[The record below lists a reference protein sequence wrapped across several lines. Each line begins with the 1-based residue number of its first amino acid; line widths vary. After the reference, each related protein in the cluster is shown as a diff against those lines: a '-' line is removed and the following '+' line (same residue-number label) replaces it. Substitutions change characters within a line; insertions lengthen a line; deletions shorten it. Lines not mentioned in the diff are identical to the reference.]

1 MANTKT
7 HFAVHM
13 QATFDQGQLALKL
26 FEELKAAHA
35 EGRAPGKEAED
46 FEEFEFVIQ
55 DLPELG
61 FKIEANSVGDGEHVG
76 LLITPGDG
84 VGNEQ
89 IAALFVQELLRQFE
103 EPDRVV
109 GMQWSTTCSSPR
121 EDGFIGGYFVIT
133 EDEIN
138 GADTTALMEAEIKKM
153 EASKTAAPA
162 LG

>member
-1 MANTKT
+1 MANIKT

-13 QATFDQGQLALKL
+13 NATIDQGQLAVEL
-26 FEELKAAHA
+26 FKELKAAHA
-35 EGRAPGKEAED
+35 EGRLPGKEAED
-46 FEEFEFVIQ
+46 FEEFEHVIE

-61 FKIEANSVGDGEHVG
+61 FELKANSAGDGVHVG
-76 LLITPGDG
+76 LLITPEG

-89 IAALFVQELLRQFE
+89 VAALFVQELLRQFE

-121 EDGFIGGYFVIT
+121 GDGFVGGYFVIT

-138 GADTTALMEAEIKKM
+138 GADTMALMEAAIENMKA
-153 EASKTAAPA
+153 EQTPAPA